1 MRRILRPGARPGM
14 ALIGPRPPRFI
25 KPVDIGRIDSPRRG
39 ATLDEGTLAIRGW
52 TCFSEGR
59 VRRAEVYLGDSLL
72 GSARVGVPRP
82 DVAGVIDYPHA
93 AVSGFELT
101 LPVEVARRIAG
112 RGSTEVR
119 VRVIGVTGASF
130 EPDPVP
136 IGLLGAAPGKSPR
149 QPDVGHV
156 DAPAFR
162 AEIGDTLTIQGWACL
177 ADGAARRAEVWLGDA
192 MLGRARVGVPRP
204 DLADALDRPE
214 AVLAGFE
221 LTVDADEARRL
232 VGPGETEV
240 RVVVTGITG
249 RVFEPAP
256 IPIEILDAGPRGE
269 PEPPA
274 RGAIDFPPAGAK
286 IGEGALSVRGWA
298 CFAAGRV
305 RRADVYL
312 GSEALGQA
320 RVGVPRPE
328 LEASPRY
335 PRAAALGGFELTVSA
350 EAARTIAG
358 AGETEI
364 RVVVSDTE
372 GRTYEPAPVAVE
384 LAPAGVISTVKPT
397 GFEVSITRSRNG
409 PKTLVVT
416 HQLTLGGA
424 QLFLMDLLGGLA
436 ALDAIDP
443 VVVSSLDGPLR
454 ARLEADGIPVHL
466 TDLQPAGKLGSHLGR
481 IDEFLSWAE
490 PLGFDLV
497 LVNTATSATFAGG
510 EIATRLGIPS
520 VWTIHESFE
529 PALLWADLEAEVRAH
544 AEMVIANASLAIFEA
559 DATRGIY
566 ERLIDPDHCLVLPY
580 GLDLRPIDEARVDF
594 DRQGARRAAGIP
606 ADAQLIVCVGSIEP
620 RKAQVPLAE
629 AFDLVAER
637 HPRARLAFV
646 GGKAGEPNTIALESW
661 IARSSLA
668 ERVELIPITPD
679 VGAWYGMADL
689 LVCASDV
696 ESLPRTV
703 LEAMAWE
710 TPVLATS
717 VFGLPEL
724 IDDGLTGWLC
734 EPRDT
739 FALAT
744 ALSRA
749 LDAPEATRARIARDA
764 RELVEQR
771 HSLPRYA
778 ERVSELLHRSA
789 RSDREAFGRATHSR
803 QGSSPATA

>member
-1 MRRILRPGARPGM
+1 M

-25 KPVDIGRIDSPRRG
+25 KPLDIGRIDSPRRG
-39 ATLDEGTLAIRGW
+39 AALHEGTLAIRGW

-82 DVAGVIDYPHA
+82 DVAEVIDYPHA

-101 LPVEVARRIAG
+101 LPIEAAQRLGG

-119 VRVIGVTGASF
+119 VLVTGVTGAIF

-136 IGLLGAAPGKSPR
+136 IGLLDAASAKSPQR
-149 QPDVGHV
+149 PDVGHI
-156 DAPAFR
+156 DAPMFR
-162 AEIGDTLTIQGWACL
+162 AEISDTLVVQGWACL

-192 MLGRARVGVPRP
+192 ILGRARVGVPRP

-221 LTVDADEARRL
+221 LTVDADEARGL
-232 VGPGETEV
+232 VGAGQTEV
-240 RVVVTGITG
+240 RVIVTGITG

-256 IPIEILDAGPRGE
+256 VPIDILEADPRGAGE
-269 PEPPA
+269 STA
-274 RGAIDFPPAGAK
+274 RGAIDFPSAGAE

-305 RRADVYL
+305 VRADVYL
-312 GSEALGQA
+312 GDEALGQA

-328 LEASPRY
+328 LEASSRHPQ
-335 PRAAALGGFELTVSA
+335 AAALGGFELTVSA
-350 EAARTIAG
+350 DAARAIAG
-358 AGETEI
+358 VGETEV
-364 RVVVSDTE
+364 RVVVRDTE
-372 GRTYEPAPVAVE
+372 GRTYEPAPVEVRLAPTDVIAAVE
-384 LAPAGVISTVKPT
+384 PT
-397 GFEVSITRSRNG
+397 GFDASISRSRNG
-409 PKTLVVT
+409 PKTLVLT

-424 QLFLMDLLGGLA
+424 QLFLMDFLGGMA

-481 IDEFLSWAE
+481 IDEFLAWAE

-559 DATRGIY
+559 DATRSIY
-566 ERLIDPDHCLVLPY
+566 ERLIDPERCLVLPY
-580 GLDLRPIDEARVDF
+580 GLDLHPIDEARADF
-594 DRQGARRAAGIP
+594 DRAAARRAARIP
-606 ADAQLIVCVGSIEP
+606 TDAQLIVCVGSIEP

-629 AFDLVAER
+629 AFDLVAEQ
-637 HPRARLAFV
+637 HPQARLAFV

-668 ERVELIPITPD
+668 ERVELIPITPN
-679 VGAWYGMADL
+679 VGEWYGMADL

-724 IDDGLTGWLC
+724 IDDGETGWLC

-749 LDAPEATRARIARDA
+749 LDTPEATRGRIARDA
-764 RELVEQR
+764 RELVERR

-778 ERVSELLHRSA
+778 EQVAELLDRSA
-789 RSDREAFGRATHSR
+789 RLDREALRRAAPAR
-803 QGSSPATA
+803 QGSSPAPA

>member
-1 MRRILRPGARPGM
+1 M

-25 KPVDIGRIDSPRRG
+25 RPVDIGKIDSPRRG
-39 ATLDEGTLAIRGW
+39 AALHEGTLAIRGW

-72 GSARVGVPRP
+72 GPARVGVPRP
-82 DVAGVIDYPHA
+82 DVAEVIDYPHA

-101 LPVEVARRIAG
+101 LPVEAAQRLG
-112 RGSTEVR
+112 GCGSTEVR
-119 VRVIGVTGASF
+119 ILVTGVTGATF

-136 IGLLGAAPGKSPR
+136 ISLLDAASGESP
-149 QPDVGHV
+149 QLPDVGHI
-156 DAPAFR
+156 DAPTFR
-162 AEIGDTLTIQGWACL
+162 AEIGDTLMVQGWACL
-177 ADGAARRAEVWLGDA
+177 ADGAARRAEVWLGDEI
-192 MLGRARVGVPRP
+192 LGRARVGVPRT
-204 DLADALDRPE
+204 DLADVLDRPE

-232 VGPGETEV
+232 VGAGETEV

-249 RVFEPAP
+249 RAFELAP
-256 IPIEILDAGPRGE
+256 VPIDILDAGPQGAGG
-269 PEPPA
+269 PA
-274 RGAIDFPPAGAK
+274 VGAIDFPSAGAE

-298 CFAAGRV
+298 CFAASRV
-305 RRADVYL
+305 RCADVYL
-312 GSEALGQA
+312 GDQALGQA

-328 LEASPRY
+328 LEAGSRHPN
-335 PRAAALGGFELTVSA
+335 AALGGFELTVSA
-350 EAARTIAG
+350 NAARAIAG
-358 AGETEI
+358 VGETEI
-364 RVVVSDTE
+364 RVVVRDTG
-372 GRTYEPAPVAVE
+372 GRTYEPAPVEVR
-384 LAPAGVISTVKPT
+384 LAPAEVRLAPAELISTVEPT
-397 GFEVSITRSRNG
+397 GFDVSISRSRNG
-409 PKTLVVT
+409 PRTLVVT

-424 QLFLMDLLGGLA
+424 QLFLMDLLGGMA

-481 IDEFLSWAE
+481 IDEFLAWAE

-497 LVNTATSATFAGG
+497 LVNTATSAAFAGG

-520 VWTIHESFE
+520 MWTIHESFE
-529 PALLWADLEAEVRAH
+529 PALLWADLEPEVRAH

-559 DATRGIY
+559 DATRSIY
-566 ERLIDPDHCLVLPY
+566 QRLIDPDRCLVLPY
-580 GLDLRPIDEARVDF
+580 GLDLHPIDEARADF
-594 DRQGARRAAGIP
+594 DREAARRAARIP
-606 ADAQLIVCVGSIEP
+606 TDAQLVVCVGSIEP

-629 AFDLVAER
+629 AFDLVAEQ
-637 HPRARLAFV
+637 HPQARLAFV
-646 GGKAGEPNTIALESW
+646 GGRSGEPNTIALESW

-668 ERVELIPITPD
+668 ERVELIPITPN
-679 VGAWYGMADL
+679 VGEWYGMADL

-724 IDDGLTGWLC
+724 IDDGETGWLC

-749 LDAPEATRARIARDA
+749 LDAPGATRARIARDA
-764 RELVEQR
+764 RELVESR

-778 ERVSELLHRSA
+778 ERVSELLKAAVGEKPAITPSGA
-789 RSDREAFGRATHSR
+789 SR
-803 QGSSPATA
+803 

>member
-1 MRRILRPGARPGM
+1 M

-25 KPVDIGRIDSPRRG
+25 KSRDFGRVDRPRTG
-39 ATLDEGTLAIRGW
+39 AALREGTLAIRGW

-59 VRRAEVYLGDSLL
+59 VRRAEVYFGDSLL
-72 GSARVGVPRP
+72 GPARVGVPRP
-82 DVAGVIDYPHA
+82 DVAEVIDYPHA

-101 LPVEVARRIAG
+101 LPVEAALRLG
-112 RGSTEVR
+112 GSGSTEVR
-119 VRVIGVTGASF
+119 VVVTGVDGATF

-136 IGLLGAAPGKSPR
+136 IGLLDTVSGEDAQ
-149 QPDVGHV
+149 QPDVGNI
-156 DAPAFR
+156 DAPMFR
-162 AEIGDTLTIQGWACL
+162 DEIGDTLVVQGWACL
-177 ADGAARRAEVWLGDA
+177 ADGAARRAEVWLGDEL
-192 MLGRARVGVPRP
+192 LGRARVGVPRP

-221 LTVDADEARRL
+221 LTVGADEARRL
-232 VGPGETEV
+232 VGVGETRV
-240 RVVVTGITG
+240 RVVVTGVTG

-256 IPIEILDAGPRGE
+256 VPIEILERGPSGAG
-269 PEPPA
+269 EPPA
-274 RGAIDFPPAGAK
+274 AGAIDFPPAGAE
-286 IGEGALSVRGWA
+286 IGDGALSVSGWA

-305 RRADVYL
+305 GRADVYL
-312 GSEALGQA
+312 GEEALGQA

-328 LEASPRY
+328 FEADSRY
-335 PRAAALGGFELTVSA
+335 PQAALAGFELTVSTD
-350 EAARTIAG
+350 AARAIAG
-358 AGETEI
+358 DGETEI
-364 RVVVSDTE
+364 RVVVRDAG
-372 GRTYEPAPVAVE
+372 GRTYEPPPVAVR
-384 LAPAGVISTVKPT
+384 LAPAGAVSAVEPI
-397 GFEVSITRSRNG
+397 GFGTSVSRSRNG

-424 QLFLMDLLGGLA
+424 QLFLMDLLGGMT

-443 VVVSSLDGPLR
+443 VVVSSHDGPLR

-466 TDLQPAGKLGSHLGR
+466 TDLQPAGKIGSHLGR
-481 IDEFLSWAE
+481 IDEFLAWAE
-490 PLGFDLV
+490 PMGFDLV
-497 LVNTATSATFAGG
+497 LVNTATSAAFAGG

-529 PALLWADLEAEVRAH
+529 PVLLWADLEAEVRAH

-559 DATRGIY
+559 DATRSIY
-566 ERLIDPDHCLVLPY
+566 ERLIDPDRCLVLPY
-580 GLDLRPIDEARVDF
+580 GLDLDPIDAARAGF
-594 DRQGARRAAGIP
+594 DRSAARRAARIP
-606 ADAQLIVCVGSIEP
+606 ADAELIVCVGSIEP

-629 AFDLVAER
+629 AFDLVAAR
-637 HPRARLAFV
+637 HPQARLAFV
-646 GGKAGEPNTIALESW
+646 GGKAGDPNTIALEAW

-668 ERVELIPITPD
+668 ERVELVPITPD
-679 VGAWYGMADL
+679 VGDWYGMADL

-724 IDDGLTGWLC
+724 IDDGATGWLC

-749 LDAPEATRARIARDA
+749 LDAPEASRAAIARDA
-764 RELVEQR
+764 RELVERR

-778 ERVSELLHRSA
+778 ERVAELLEA
-789 RSDREAFGRATHSR
+789 EVADR
-803 QGSSPATA
+803 PATAVASATG

>member
-1 MRRILRPGARPGM
+1 M

-25 KPVDIGRIDSPRRG
+25 KPIDIGKIDSPRKG
-39 ATLDEGTLAIRGW
+39 AALLDGTLAIRGW

-59 VRRAEVYLGDSLL
+59 VRRAEVYLGDCLL
-72 GSARVGVPRP
+72 GPARVGVPRP
-82 DVAGVIDYPHA
+82 DVAEVIDYPHA

-101 LPVEVARRIAG
+101 LPVEAAQRLG
-112 RGSTEVR
+112 GSGATEVR
-119 VRVIGVTGASF
+119 VVVTGVTGATF
-130 EPDPVP
+130 EPDPVA
-136 IGLLGAAPGKSPR
+136 ISLLDVTAGHSPQ
-149 QPDVGHV
+149 QPDAGHI
-156 DAPAFR
+156 DAPMFR
-162 AEIGDTLTIQGWACL
+162 AEISDTLVVQGWACL
-177 ADGAARRAEVWLGDA
+177 ADGAARRAEVWLGEEL
-192 MLGRARVGVPRP
+192 LGRARVGVSRP
-204 DLADALDRPE
+204 DLAEALDRPE
-214 AVLAGFE
+214 AILAGFE

-232 VGPGETEV
+232 VGTGETEL

-249 RVFEPAP
+249 RTFEPAP
-256 IPIEILDAGPRGE
+256 VPIEILDTGPRE
-269 PEPPA
+269 AEEQPA
-274 RGAIDFPPAGAK
+274 VGAIDSPSAGAE
-286 IGEGALSVRGWA
+286 IREGTLSVRGWA

-312 GSEALGQA
+312 GDEALGQA

-328 LEASPRY
+328 HEANPRY
-335 PRAAALGGFELTVSA
+335 PQAALGGFELTVSA
-350 EAARTIAG
+350 DAARAIAG
-358 AGETEI
+358 AGQTEI

-372 GRTYEPAPVAVE
+372 GRTYEPAPVEVR
-384 LAPAGVISTVKPT
+384 LAPADAAPAVEPQ
-397 GFEVSITRSRNG
+397 GFDVSIARPRSG
-409 PKTLVVT
+409 PRALVVT

-424 QLFLMDLLGGLA
+424 QLFLMDLLGGMVA
-436 ALDAIDP
+436 QDAIDP

-454 ARLEADGIPVHL
+454 ARLEAEGIPVHL

-481 IDEFLSWAE
+481 IDEFLAWAE

-529 PALLWADLEAEVRAH
+529 PALLWADLEPEVRAH

-559 DATRGIY
+559 EATRNIY
-566 ERLIDPDHCLVLPY
+566 ERLIDPDRCLVLPY
-580 GLDLRPIDEARVDF
+580 GLDLHPIDEARADF
-594 DRQGARRAAGIP
+594 DRQGARRAARIP
-606 ADAQLIVCVGSIEP
+606 VDAQLIVCVGSIEP

-637 HPRARLAFV
+637 HPRAHLAFV
-646 GGKAGEPNTIALESW
+646 GGKARDPNTVALESW

-668 ERVELIPITPD
+668 ERVKLIPITPD
-679 VGAWYGMADL
+679 VGEWYGMADL

-724 IDDGLTGWLC
+724 IDDGETGWLC

-749 LDAPEATRARIARDA
+749 LDAPEATHARIARDA
-764 RELVEQR
+764 RALVAKR

-778 ERVSELLHRSA
+778 ERVAGLLRA
-789 RSDREAFGRATHSR
+789 ATDEKPTMTVAGAGR
-803 QGSSPATA
+803 

>member
-1 MRRILRPGARPGM
+1 MRRILRPGARPQM

-39 ATLDEGTLAIRGW
+39 AALHEGTLAIRGW

-59 VRRAEVYLGDSLL
+59 VRRAEVYLGDVRL
-72 GSARVGVPRP
+72 GAARVGVPRP
-82 DVAGVIDYPHA
+82 DVAEVIDYPHA

-101 LPVEVARRIAG
+101 LPVEVAQRLGG

-119 VRVIGVTGASF
+119 VVVTSVAGATF
-130 EPDPVP
+130 EPDPIP
-136 IGLLGAAPGKSPR
+136 IGLLGAASGTVPQR
-149 QPDVGHV
+149 PDVGHI
-156 DAPAFR
+156 DAPMFR
-162 AEIGDTLTIQGWACL
+162 AEISDTLVVQGWACL
-177 ADGAARRAEVWLGDA
+177 ADGAARRAEVWLGDEL
-192 MLGRARVGVPRP
+192 LGRARVGVPRP
-204 DLADALDRPE
+204 DLAEALDRPE
-214 AVLAGFE
+214 AVLAGYE

-232 VGPGETEV
+232 VGAGETEV

-249 RVFEPAP
+249 RTFEPAP
-256 IPIEILDAGPRGE
+256 VPIEILAAAPRGAE
-269 PEPPA
+269 EPPA
-274 RGAIDFPPAGAK
+274 AGVIDFPSAGAE
-286 IGEGALSVRGWA
+286 IGDGALSVRGWA
-298 CFAAGRV
+298 CFAAARV
-305 RRADVYL
+305 RRVDVYL
-312 GSEALGQA
+312 GDEALGQA

-328 LEASPRY
+328 LEGGSRHPQ
-335 PRAAALGGFELTVSA
+335 AALGGFELTVSA
-350 EAARTIAG
+350 DVARAIAG
-358 AGETEI
+358 VGVTEI
-364 RVVVSDTE
+364 RAVVRDTG
-372 GRTYEPAPVAVE
+372 GRIYEPAPVAVR
-384 LAPAGVISTVKPT
+384 LAPADAIPAAEPMD
-397 GFEVSITRSRNG
+397 FEVAVPRLRNG

-424 QLFLMDLLGGLA
+424 QLFLMDLLNGLTE
-436 ALDAIDP
+436 LDAIDP
-443 VVVSSLDGPLR
+443 VVVSSVDGPLR
-454 ARLEADGIPVHL
+454 GRLEADGIPVHL
-466 TDLQPAGKLGSHLGR
+466 TNLQPAGKLGSHLGR
-481 IDEFLSWAE
+481 IEEFLAWAE
-490 PLGFDLV
+490 PMGFDLV
-497 LVNTATSATFAGG
+497 LVNTATSAAFAGG

-520 VWTIHESFE
+520 AWTIHESFE

-559 DATRGIY
+559 DATKSIY
-566 ERLIDPDHCLVLPY
+566 ERLIDPERCLVLPY
-580 GLDLRPIDEARVDF
+580 GLDLRPIDDARADF
-594 DRQGARRAAGIP
+594 DRSAARRAARIP

-629 AFDLVAER
+629 AFDLIAER

-646 GGKAGEPNTIALESW
+646 GGKEGDPNTLALESW

-668 ERVELIPITPD
+668 DRVELIPITPD
-679 VGAWYGMADL
+679 VGEWYGMADL

-724 IDDGLTGWLC
+724 IDDGETGWLC

-744 ALSRA
+744 ALGRA
-749 LDAPEATRARIARDA
+749 LDAPEATRARIAREA
-764 RELVEQR
+764 RELVASR

>member
-1 MRRILRPGARPGM
+1 MV
-14 ALIGPRPPRFI
+14 LIGPRPPRFI

-39 ATLDEGTLAIRGW
+39 AALQEGTLAIRGW
-52 TCFSEGR
+52 ACFSEGR
-59 VRRAEVYLGDSLL
+59 VRRAEVYLGDTLL
-72 GSARVGVPRP
+72 GPARVGVPRP
-82 DVAGVIDYPHA
+82 DVAEVIDYPHA

-101 LPVEVARRIAG
+101 LPVEAAQRLGGCG
-112 RGSTEVR
+112 RTEVR
-119 VRVIGVTGASF
+119 VLVTGVTGATF

-136 IGLLGAAPGKSPR
+136 IGLLDAASGEGPQ
-149 QPDVGHV
+149 QPDVGHI
-156 DAPAFR
+156 DAPMFR
-162 AEIGDTLTIQGWACL
+162 AEISDTLVVQGWACL
-177 ADGAARRAEVWLGDA
+177 ADGAARRAEVWLGDE

-232 VGPGETEV
+232 VGAGETEV

-256 IPIEILDAGPRGE
+256 VPVEILDAGPLGVGE
-269 PEPPA
+269 APA
-274 RGAIDFPPAGAK
+274 AGAIDFPCAGAE
-286 IGEGALSVRGWA
+286 IGEVALSVRGWA

-305 RRADVYL
+305 RRVDVYL
-312 GSEALGQA
+312 GDEALGQA
-320 RVGVPRPE
+320 RVGLPRPE
-328 LEASPRY
+328 LEASSRHPQ
-335 PRAAALGGFELTVSA
+335 AALGGFELTVSTD
-350 EAARTIAG
+350 AARAIAG
-358 AGETEI
+358 VGETEV
-364 RVVVSDTE
+364 RVDVWDTD
-372 GRTYEPAPVAVE
+372 GRTFEPEPVAVRR
-384 LAPAGVISTVKPT
+384 APADAIAAAESLDL
-397 GFEVSITRSRNG
+397 EVSVTRSRSG

-424 QLFLMDLLGGLA
+424 QLFLMDLLGGMA
-436 ALDAIDP
+436 AIDAIDP

-454 ARLEADGIPVHL
+454 GRLEADGIPVHL

-481 IDEFLSWAE
+481 IDEFLAWAE
-490 PLGFDLV
+490 PMGFELV
-497 LVNTATSATFAGG
+497 LVNTATSAAFAGG

-529 PALLWADLEAEVRAH
+529 PALLWADLEPEVRAH

-559 DATRGIY
+559 DATKQIY
-566 ERLIDPDHCLVLPY
+566 ERLVDPDRCLVLPY
-580 GLDLRPIDEARVDF
+580 GLDLRPIDEARAGF
-594 DRQGARRAAGIP
+594 DREAARRAAGVP
-606 ADAQLIVCVGSIEP
+606 ADAQLVVCVGSIEP

-637 HPRARLAFV
+637 HPQARLAFV
-646 GGKAGEPNTIALESW
+646 GGKAGDPNTIALESW

-668 ERVELIPITPD
+668 ERVDLIPITPD
-679 VGAWYGMADL
+679 VGEWYGMADL

-710 TPVLATS
+710 TPVLATG

-724 IDDGLTGWLC
+724 IDDGETGWLC

-749 LDAPEATRARIARDA
+749 LEVPAATRASIAREA
-764 RELVEQR
+764 RELVAQR

-778 ERVSELLHRSA
+778 ERVAELLEAAVGEKPAMTASA
-789 RSDREAFGRATHSR
+789 ASR
-803 QGSSPATA
+803 

>member
-1 MRRILRPGARPGM
+1 M

-25 KPVDIGRIDSPRRG
+25 KPVNIGRIDSPRRG
-39 ATLDEGTLAIRGW
+39 AALQEGTLSIRGW

-59 VRRAEVYLGDSLL
+59 VRRAEVYLGDRLL

-82 DVAGVIDYPHA
+82 DVAEVIDYPHA

-101 LPVEVARRIAG
+101 LPVEAAQRFG
-112 RGSTEVR
+112 GSGPTEVR
-119 VRVIGVTGASF
+119 VLVTGITGDVF
-130 EPDPVP
+130 EPKPVP
-136 IGLLGAAPGKSPR
+136 IGLLDAASGKGP
-149 QPDVGHV
+149 QLPDVGHV
-156 DAPAFR
+156 DAPMFR
-162 AEIGDTLTIQGWACL
+162 AEISDTLMVQGWACL

-192 MLGRARVGVPRP
+192 ILGRARVGVPRP

-232 VGPGETEV
+232 VGAGEAEV
-240 RVVVTGITG
+240 RVVVTGVSG
-249 RVFEPAP
+249 RVFELAP
-256 IPIEILDAGPRGE
+256 VPIEILDTAPRGAGE
-269 PEPPA
+269 QSA
-274 RGAIDFPPAGAK
+274 RGVIDFPSAGAE
-286 IGEGALSVRGWA
+286 IGEGALSVKGWA
-298 CFAAGRV
+298 FFAAGRV

-312 GSEALGQA
+312 GAEALGQA

-328 LEASPRY
+328 LAVSSRY
-335 PRAAALGGFELTVSA
+335 PQAALGGFELTVSA
-350 EAARTIAG
+350 DAARAIAG
-358 AGETEI
+358 VGETEI
-364 RVVVSDTE
+364 RVVVEDTE
-372 GRTYEPAPVAVE
+372 GRTYEPDPVEVR
-384 LAPAGVISTVKPT
+384 LAPADVISAVEPA
-397 GFEVSITRSRNG
+397 GFEVSISRSRNG

-424 QLFLMDLLGGLA
+424 QLFLMDLLGGMA

-454 ARLEADGIPVHL
+454 PRLEADGIPVHL
-466 TDLQPAGKLGSHLGR
+466 TDLQPTGKLGSHLGR
-481 IDEFLSWAE
+481 IDEFLAWAE

-497 LVNTATSATFAGG
+497 LVNTATSAAFAGG

-520 VWTIHESFE
+520 AWTIHESFE
-529 PALLWADLEAEVRAH
+529 PALLWADLEPEVRAH

-559 DATRGIY
+559 DATRCIY
-566 ERLIDPDHCLVLPY
+566 ERLIDPDRCLVLPY
-580 GLDLRPIDEARVDF
+580 GLDLQPIDEARADF
-594 DRQGARRAAGIP
+594 DRAAARRAARIP
-606 ADAQLIVCVGSIEP
+606 TDAQLIVCVGSIEP

-637 HPRARLAFV
+637 HPQARLAFV

-668 ERVELIPITPD
+668 ERVELIPITPN
-679 VGAWYGMADL
+679 VGEWYGMADL

-724 IDDGLTGWLC
+724 IDDGATGWLC

-749 LDAPEATRARIARDA
+749 LDAPEETRARIARDA
-764 RELVEQR
+764 RELVETR
-771 HSLPRYA
+771 HSLPCYA
-778 ERVSELLHRSA
+778 ERVSELLRSA
-789 RSDREAFGRATHSR
+789 VDEKPAMSASLAGR
-803 QGSSPATA
+803 

>member
-1 MRRILRPGARPGM
+1 M

-25 KPVDIGRIDSPRRG
+25 KPVDIGRIDSPRTG
-39 ATLDEGTLAIRGW
+39 AALHEGTLAIRGW

-59 VRRAEVYLGDSLL
+59 VRRAEVYLGDTLL
-72 GSARVGVPRP
+72 GPARVGVPRP
-82 DVAGVIDYPHA
+82 DVAEVIDYPHA

-101 LPVEVARRIAG
+101 LPVEAAERIGG

-119 VRVIGVTGASF
+119 VLVTGVSGATF

-136 IGLLGAAPGKSPR
+136 ISLLDAASGEGPR

-156 DAPAFR
+156 DAPIFR
-162 AEIGDTLTIQGWACL
+162 AEISDTLVVQGWACL
-177 ADGAARRAEVWLGDA
+177 AEGAARRAEVWLGDEI
-192 MLGRARVGVPRP
+192 LGRARVGVPRP
-204 DLADALDRPE
+204 DLADVLDRSE

-232 VGPGETEV
+232 VGAGETEV

-249 RVFEPAP
+249 RAFELAP
-256 IPIEILDAGPRGE
+256 VPIEILEAGPRRAG
-269 PEPPA
+269 EPPA
-274 RGAIDFPPAGAK
+274 IGAIDFPPAGAE

-298 CFAAGRV
+298 CFAASRV
-305 RRADVYL
+305 RRVDVFL
-312 GSEALGQA
+312 GDEALGQA

-328 LEASPRY
+328 IEASSRY
-335 PRAAALGGFELTVSA
+335 PQAALGGFELTVST
-350 EAARTIAG
+350 EAARAIAG
-358 AGETEI
+358 VGETEI
-364 RVVVSDTE
+364 RVVVRDTG
-372 GRTYEPAPVAVE
+372 GRTYEPAPVEVR
-384 LAPAGVISTVKPT
+384 LAPAEVIPAAEPID
-397 GFEVSITRSRNG
+397 FEVSTSKSRSG

-424 QLFLMDLLGGLA
+424 QLFLMDLLGGMA
-436 ALDAIDP
+436 AIDAIDP
-443 VVVSSLDGPLR
+443 VVVSSHDGPLR

-466 TDLQPAGKLGSHLGR
+466 TDLQPSGKLGSHLGR
-481 IDEFLSWAE
+481 IDEFLAWAE

-497 LVNTATSATFAGG
+497 LVNTATSAAFAGG

-529 PALLWADLEAEVRAH
+529 PALLWADLEPEVRAH

-559 DATRGIY
+559 EATKIIY
-566 ERLIDPDHCLVLPY
+566 ERLIDPDRCLVLPY
-580 GLDLRPIDEARVDF
+580 GLDLHPIDQARAAF
-594 DRQGARRAAGIP
+594 DRDAARRAAQIP
-606 ADAQLIVCVGSIEP
+606 TDAQLVVCVGSIEP

-629 AFDLVAER
+629 AFDLVAEQ

-646 GGKAGEPNTIALESW
+646 GGKAGDPNTLALESW
-661 IARSSLA
+661 IARSPLA
-668 ERVELIPITPD
+668 ERVELVPITPN
-679 VGAWYGMADL
+679 VGEWYGMADL

-703 LEAMAWE
+703 LEAMAWG

-724 IDDGLTGWLC
+724 IDDGETGWLC

-739 FALAT
+739 FDLAT

-764 RELVEQR
+764 RELVCRR

-778 ERVSELLHRSA
+778 ERVAELLEAAVDEKPALSA
-789 RSDREAFGRATHSR
+789 AGASR
-803 QGSSPATA
+803 

>member
-1 MRRILRPGARPGM
+1 MV
-14 ALIGPRPPRFI
+14 LIGPRPPRFI

-39 ATLDEGTLAIRGW
+39 AALQEGTLAIRGW
-52 TCFSEGR
+52 ACFSEGR
-59 VRRAEVYLGDSLL
+59 VRRAEVYLGDTLL
-72 GSARVGVPRP
+72 GPARVGVPRP
-82 DVAGVIDYPHA
+82 DVAEVIDYPHA

-101 LPVEVARRIAG
+101 LPVEAAQRLGGCG
-112 RGSTEVR
+112 RTEVR
-119 VRVIGVTGASF
+119 VLVTGVTGATF

-136 IGLLGAAPGKSPR
+136 IGLLDAASGEGPQ
-149 QPDVGHV
+149 QPDVGHI
-156 DAPAFR
+156 DAPMFR
-162 AEIGDTLTIQGWACL
+162 AEISDTLVVQGWACL
-177 ADGAARRAEVWLGDA
+177 ADGAARRAEVWLGDE

-232 VGPGETEV
+232 VGAGETEV

-256 IPIEILDAGPRGE
+256 VPVEILDAGPLGVGE
-269 PEPPA
+269 APA
-274 RGAIDFPPAGAK
+274 AGAIDFPCAGAE

-305 RRADVYL
+305 RRVDVYL
-312 GSEALGQA
+312 GDEALGQA
-320 RVGVPRPE
+320 RVGLPRPE
-328 LEASPRY
+328 LEASSRHPQ
-335 PRAAALGGFELTVSA
+335 AALGGFELTVSTD
-350 EAARTIAG
+350 AARAIAG
-358 AGETEI
+358 VGETEV
-364 RVVVSDTE
+364 RVVVWDTD
-372 GRTYEPAPVAVE
+372 GRTFEPEPVAVR
-384 LAPAGVISTVKPT
+384 LAPADAIAAAESLDL
-397 GFEVSITRSRNG
+397 EVSVTRSRSG

-424 QLFLMDLLGGLA
+424 QLFLMDLLGGMA
-436 ALDAIDP
+436 AIDAIDP

-454 ARLEADGIPVHL
+454 GRLEADGIPVHL

-481 IDEFLSWAE
+481 IDEFLAWAE
-490 PLGFDLV
+490 PMGFELV
-497 LVNTATSATFAGG
+497 LVNTATSAAFAGG

-529 PALLWADLEAEVRAH
+529 PALLWADLEPEVRAH

-559 DATRGIY
+559 DATKQIY
-566 ERLIDPDHCLVLPY
+566 ERLVDPDRCLVLPY
-580 GLDLRPIDEARVDF
+580 GLDLRPIDEARAGF
-594 DRQGARRAAGIP
+594 DREAARRAAGVP
-606 ADAQLIVCVGSIEP
+606 ADAQLVVCVGSIEP

-637 HPRARLAFV
+637 HPQARLAFV
-646 GGKAGEPNTIALESW
+646 GGKAGDPNTIALESW

-668 ERVELIPITPD
+668 ERVDLIPITPD
-679 VGAWYGMADL
+679 VGEWYGMADL

-710 TPVLATS
+710 TPVLATG

-724 IDDGLTGWLC
+724 IDDGETGWLC

-749 LDAPEATRARIARDA
+749 LEVPAATRASIAREA
-764 RELVEQR
+764 RELVAQR

-778 ERVSELLHRSA
+778 ERVAELLEAAVGEKPAMTASA
-789 RSDREAFGRATHSR
+789 ASR
-803 QGSSPATA
+803 

>member
-1 MRRILRPGARPGM
+1 M

-25 KPVDIGRIDSPRRG
+25 RPVDIGTIDSPRRG
-39 ATLDEGTLAIRGW
+39 AALQKGTLAIRGW

-59 VRRAEVYLGDSLL
+59 VRRAEVYLGDTLL
-72 GSARVGVPRP
+72 GPARVGVPRP
-82 DVAGVIDYPHA
+82 DVAEVIDYPHA

-101 LPVEVARRIAG
+101 LPVEAAQRIGG

-119 VRVIGVTGASF
+119 VLVTGVTGATF

-136 IGLLGAAPGKSPR
+136 VGLLDAASGESP
-149 QPDVGHV
+149 QLPDLGHI
-156 DAPAFR
+156 DAPMFR
-162 AEIGDTLTIQGWACL
+162 AEIGDTLRVQGWACL
-177 ADGAARRAEVWLGDA
+177 ADGAARRAEVWLGDEI
-192 MLGRARVGVPRP
+192 LGRARVGVPRP

-232 VGPGETEV
+232 VGAGETEV
-240 RVVVTGITG
+240 RVVVTGLTG
-249 RVFEPAP
+249 RAFELAP
-256 IPIEILDAGPRGE
+256 VPIEILDARPRRAEE
-269 PEPPA
+269 PA
-274 RGAIDFPPAGAK
+274 AGAIDFPSAGAE
-286 IGEGALSVRGWA
+286 IGDGALSVRGWA

-312 GSEALGQA
+312 GDQALGQA

-328 LEASPRY
+328 LEASSRQPN
-335 PRAAALGGFELTVSA
+335 AALGGFELTVSA
-350 EAARTIAG
+350 NAARAVAG
-358 AGETEI
+358 EGETEI
-364 RVVVSDTE
+364 RVVVTDT
-372 GRTYEPAPVAVE
+372 GGGTYEPAPVAVR
-384 LAPAGVISTVKPT
+384 LAPAGVISPVEPT
-397 GFEVSITRSRNG
+397 GFDVSISRSRNG
-409 PKTLVVT
+409 PRTLVVT

-424 QLFLMDLLGGLA
+424 QLFLMDLLAGMA
-436 ALDAIDP
+436 AIDP

-454 ARLEADGIPVHL
+454 ARLEAEGIPVHL
-466 TDLQPAGKLGSHLGR
+466 TDLQPAGKLGSHMGR
-481 IDEFLSWAE
+481 IDEFLAWAE

-497 LVNTATSATFAGG
+497 LVNTATSAAFAGG

-529 PALLWADLEAEVRAH
+529 PALLWADLEPEVRAH

-559 DATRGIY
+559 DATRTIY
-566 ERLIDPDHCLVLPY
+566 ERLIDPDRCLVLPY
-580 GLDLRPIDEARVDF
+580 GLDLHPIDEARAEF
-594 DRQGARRAAGIP
+594 EPEAARRAAGIP
-606 ADAQLIVCVGSIEP
+606 TDAQLIICVGSIEP

-629 AFDLVAER
+629 AFDLIAEQ
-637 HPRARLAFV
+637 HPQARLAFV
-646 GGKAGEPNTIALESW
+646 GGKSGEPNTIALESW

-668 ERVELIPITPD
+668 GRVELIPITPN
-679 VGAWYGMADL
+679 VGEWYGMADL

-724 IDDGLTGWLC
+724 IDDGETGWLC

-749 LDAPEATRARIARDA
+749 LDASEATRGRIARDA
-764 RELVEQR
+764 RELVERR
-771 HSLPRYA
+771 HSLPHYA
-778 ERVSELLHRSA
+778 ERVAELL
-789 RSDREAFGRATHSR
+789 EAAVAEKPAMTVSGASR
-803 QGSSPATA
+803 